1 MQGVPSPR
9 DTEAGGCFWGADIAA
24 SAASAAAAAGAGE
37 QTELCS
43 FSALAARAGG
53 GEWDRR
59 RMSSGMEIAQLNEK
73 NIIREDNVY
82 SGS

>member
-9 DTEAGGCFWGADIAA
+9 DTEAGDCFWGADIAA
-24 SAASAAAAAGAGE
+24 SAAAAGAGE

-43 FSALAARAGG
+43 FSAPAERAGG

-59 RMSSGMEIAQLNEK
+59 RMSSGMEVAQSNEK
-73 NIIREDNVY
+73 NIMREDNVY

>member
-9 DTEAGGCFWGADIAA
+9 DTEAGDCFWGADIAA
-24 SAASAAAAAGAGE
+24 SAAAAAAGAGE

-43 FSALAARAGG
+43 FSAPAEGAGG
-53 GEWDRR
+53 GERDRR
-59 RMSSGMEIAQLNEK
+59 RMSSGMEVAQLNEK
-73 NIIREDNVY
+73 NIMREDNVY